1 MASLRELQRSFAA
14 ALRDPS
20 VACAVL
26 PPANLAIYRNN
37 ASGGFPRALTLSFPG
52 AATSRRRGLFP
63 ASSRI
68 SIASAFPRAAAT
80 CTGRAANSR
89 ASSTITR

>member
-1 MASLRELQRSFAA
+1 MASLRELQHSFAA

-37 ASGGFPRALTLSFPG
+37 ASGGFHTALDAHLPRA
-52 AATSRRRGLFP
+52 ATARGRGLFP
-63 ASSRI
+63 A
-68 SIASAFPRAAAT
+68 ARA
-80 CTGRAANSR
+80 
-89 ASSTITR
+89 